1 MRSCVIRL
9 PRLNCRCQYQLT
21 SCVPGN
27 VSPTLFF
34 FWKFILKRDARCLSL
49 ERLFFGVLR
58 PSSSDAEEIC
68 FLGLSVFGLF
78 WTLPIVV
85 SFARYHLS
93 KFLVIVW
100 SSGFS
105 LMSDGRPIAIILGA
119 DWWRFQHEIRFLNSS
134 SMQCKDQNRL
144 VLNVNLVDR
153 KYRMLPCLT
162 DDSYVGW
169 NRY

>member
-1 MRSCVIRL
+1 MDEIVCNS
-9 PRLNCRCQYQLT
+9 T
-21 SCVPGN
+21 
-27 VSPTLFF
+27 TAA
-34 FWKFILKRDARCLSL
+34 KLSL
-49 ERLFFGVLR
+49 SISAYLLWTWQCSTNSLSLLKIYPEAGCPVFISGEAFLRRVLR
-58 PSSSDAEEIC
+58 PSSSDADEIC

-93 KFLVIVW
+93 KFLVFVW

-134 SMQCKDQNRL
+134 SMQCKGSKPFSSQCKLSR
-144 VLNVNLVDR
+144 
-153 KYRMLPCLT
+153 
-162 DDSYVGW
+162 
-169 NRY
+169 

>member
-1 MRSCVIRL
+1 MRPCVIRL
-9 PRLNCRCQYQLT
+9 LRLNCHCQYQLNKLCT
-21 SCVPGN
+21 WQCSTNSLLKIYPEAGCPV
-27 VSPTLFF
+27 
-34 FWKFILKRDARCLSL
+34 FISGEAFLRR
-49 ERLFFGVLR
+49 VLR
-58 PSSSDAEEIC
+58 PSSSDADEIC

-93 KFLVIVW
+93 KILVIVW

-119 DWWRFQHEIRFLNSS
+119 DWWRFQHEICFLNSS
-134 SMQCKDQNRL
+134 SMQCKGSNRL